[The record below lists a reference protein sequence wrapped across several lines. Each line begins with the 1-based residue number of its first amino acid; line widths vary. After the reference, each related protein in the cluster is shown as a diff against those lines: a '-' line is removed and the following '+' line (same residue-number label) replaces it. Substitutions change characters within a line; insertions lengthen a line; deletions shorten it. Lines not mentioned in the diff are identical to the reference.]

1 MKDGFLLKPP
11 EIKNQK
17 ILNKKIQKDFI
28 DLLSLIN
35 II

>member
-17 ILNKKIQKDFI
+17 ILNKKMEKDFI
-28 DLLSLIN
+28 YLYSLIN